1 MGYEIC
7 AVLMIRHMLDHTRHV
22 IEAHF
27 SPEIGAGPHPGLEV
41 ERYAAYLQRRL
52 CCDTQSE
59 VC

>member
-7 AVLMIRHMLDHTRHV
+7 AVLMIRHMPDHTWHV
-22 IEAHF
+22 IEAHP
-27 SPEIGAGPHPGLEV
+27 SPEIGASPHPGLEV

-52 CCDTQSE
+52 HCDTQSE